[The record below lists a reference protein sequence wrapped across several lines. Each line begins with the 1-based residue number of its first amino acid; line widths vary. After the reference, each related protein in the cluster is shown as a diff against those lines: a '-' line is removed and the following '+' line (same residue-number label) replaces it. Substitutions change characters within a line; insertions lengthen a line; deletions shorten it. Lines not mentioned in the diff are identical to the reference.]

1 MDPALR
7 TPHRRSKA
15 LTMAQKEVWMDMHDR
30 LVFYKV
36 LQKDIEAADAYIA
49 LDTEDEL
56 WRQMWI
62 LQTIED
68 VKLAPSLI

>member
-15 LTMAQKEVWMDMHDR
+15 LTMAQKE
-30 LVFYKV
+30 
-36 LQKDIEAADAYIA
+36 KDIEAADAYIV